1 MKRREVIKSVAGVVG
16 ALSLPTIGWSQDAK
30 TYKTAKRE
38 TQPSTQGKI
47 DVVEFFWYGCHHC
60 YDFEPKVNAWV
71 KTLPADVVFKK
82 VHIRWPTK
90 RINFEGHQK
99 LYYTLEAMGKLPT
112 LHAKVFEAMHK
123 DKKQLANDVE
133 IFDLMQSLGLNRE
146 EFAKVFN
153 SFAVNTQC
161 AKAVS
166 LMEAYDIEGVPT
178 VGVGGRYSTT
188 ASIAGSEEKVLEVAN
203 LLIKKRR
210 QGQ

>member
-1 MKRREVIKSVAGVVG
+1 MKRRDMIKTVAGAVG
-16 ALSLPTIGWSQDAK
+16 ALSLPSVVWSQDAK
-30 TYKTAKRE
+30 TYKAAKRE
-38 TQPSTQGKI
+38 TLPSIPGKI

-60 YDFEPKVNAWV
+60 NDFEPKVNAWV
-71 KTLPADVVFKK
+71 KTLPTDVVFKK

-133 IFDLMQSLGLNRE
+133 IFDLMQSFGLNRE

-153 SFAVNTQC
+153 SFAVNAQC

-178 VGVGGRYSTT
+178 IGVGGRYSTT
-188 ASIAGSEEKVLEVAN
+188 ASMAGSEEKVLEVAN

-210 QGQ
+210 QG

>member
-1 MKRREVIKSVAGVVG
+1 MKRREVIKSVAGAVG
-16 ALSLPTIGWSQDAK
+16 ALSLPSVVWSQDAN
-30 TYKTAKRE
+30 TYKPAKRE
-38 TQPSTQGKI
+38 EGPSVKGKI
-47 DVVEFFWYGCHHC
+47 DVVEFFWYGCPHC
-60 YDFEPKVNAWV
+60 YDFEPKVNAWT
-71 KTLPADVVFKK
+71 KTLPTDVVFKK

-123 DKKQLANDVE
+123 DKKQLASDVE
-133 IFDLMQSLGLNRE
+133 IFDLMQSFGLNRE

-161 AKAVS
+161 AKAVN

-188 ASIAGSEEKVLEVAN
+188 ASIAGSEEKVLEVAG

-210 QGQ
+210 QG

>member
-1 MKRREVIKSVAGVVG
+1 MKRRDMIKTVAGAVG
-16 ALSLPTIGWSQDAK
+16 ALSLPSVVWSQDAK
-30 TYKTAKRE
+30 TYKAAKRE
-38 TQPSTQGKI
+38 TLPSTPGKI

-60 YDFEPKVNAWV
+60 NDFEPKVNAWV
-71 KTLPADVVFKK
+71 KTLPTDVVFKK

-123 DKKQLANDVE
+123 DKKQLASDVE
-133 IFDLMQSLGLNRE
+133 IFDLMQSFGLNRE

-153 SFAVNTQC
+153 SFAVNAQC

-178 VGVGGRYSTT
+178 IGVGGRYSTT
-188 ASIAGSEEKVLEVAN
+188 ASMAGSEEKVLEVAN

-210 QGQ
+210 QG

>member
-1 MKRREVIKSVAGVVG
+1 MKRRDMIKTVAGAVG
-16 ALSLPTIGWSQDAK
+16 ALSLPSVVWSQDAK
-30 TYKTAKRE
+30 TYKAAKRE
-38 TQPSTQGKI
+38 TLPSTPGKI
-47 DVVEFFWYGCHHC
+47 DVVEFFWYGCPHC
-60 YDFEPKVNAWV
+60 NDFEPKVNAWV
-71 KTLPADVVFKK
+71 KTLPTDVVFKK

-133 IFDLMQSLGLNRE
+133 IFDLMQSFGLNRE

-178 VGVGGRYSTT
+178 IGVGGRYSST
-188 ASIAGSEEKVLEVAN
+188 ASMAGSEEKVLEVAN

-210 QGQ
+210 QG